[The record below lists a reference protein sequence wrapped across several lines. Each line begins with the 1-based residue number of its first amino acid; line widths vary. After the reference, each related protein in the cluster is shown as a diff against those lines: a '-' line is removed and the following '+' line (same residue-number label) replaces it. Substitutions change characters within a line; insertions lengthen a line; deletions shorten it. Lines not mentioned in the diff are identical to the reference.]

1 LKYITSFAVFY
12 TGAAMNTARA
22 FGPAVVSGFQV
33 PDHWVVRD
41 TSYLTDVD
49 NAEIALSLQ
58 YWLGPFLGSLLGT
71 GFYALL
77 KQYVSFPVHSF

>member
-77 KQYVSFPVHSF
+77 KRYVSFPVHSF